1 LSCSFVENL
10 YICIITLSDTDVL
23 KGEIMEK
30 KNEQCRKEY
39 SVELS
44 QKVVKLMKLFLG
56 KSLSGFPV
64 QCVTKWMD
72 GTLLEVERGVIA
84 MSIKVRAEMTNP
96 AGYLHGGTQGAML
109 DDAMGTACATLG
121 YETAFLSTNLNIDY
135 LGTAAAGDIVT
146 VRAYVYREGNSLMHV
161 VGEIKKDDLVIAKGQ
176 SNVFI
181 SNQPADYVNFI
192 KTFNL

>member
-1 LSCSFVENL
+1 MENR
-10 YICIITLSDTDVL
+10 
-23 KGEIMEK
+23 
-30 KNEQCRKEY
+30 NEQCRKEY

-44 QKVVKLMKLFLG
+44 QKVVKLMKMFLG
-56 KSLSGFPV
+56 KSLSNFPI

-72 GTLLEVERGVIA
+72 GTLMEVERGVIA
-84 MSIKVRAEMTNP
+84 MSISVRQEMTNP
-96 AGYLHGGTQGAML
+96 AGYLHGGVQGAML

-121 YETAFLSTNLNIDY
+121 YETAFLSTNLNVDF
-135 LGTAAAGDIVT
+135 LGTASVGDIVT

-161 VGEIKKDDLVIAKGQ
+161 VSEIKKDDTVIAKGQ

-192 KTFNL
+192 KNFNL

>member
-1 LSCSFVENL
+1 MENN
-10 YICIITLSDTDVL
+10 SV
-23 KGEIMEK
+23 
-30 KNEQCRKEY
+30 QCRKEY

-44 QKVVKLMKLFLG
+44 EKVVKLMKLFLG
-56 KSLSGFPV
+56 KSLGAFPV
-64 QCVTKWMD
+64 QCVTKWME

-84 MSIKVRAEMTNP
+84 MSIKVRPEMTNP

-135 LGTAAAGDIVT
+135 LGTAKAGDVVT
-146 VRAYVYREGNSLMHV
+146 VRAYVYREGNSLMHA
-161 VGEIKKDDLVIAKGQ
+161 VGEIKKDGVVIAKGQ

-192 KTFNL
+192 KSFSVNS

>member
-1 LSCSFVENL
+1 MEN
-10 YICIITLSDTDVL
+10 
-23 KGEIMEK
+23 
-30 KNEQCRKEY
+30 KNEICRKEY

-44 QKVVKLMKLFLG
+44 QKVVKLMKMFLD
-56 KSLSGFPV
+56 KSLGNFPV
-64 QCVTKWMD
+64 QCVSKWME

-84 MSIKVRAEMTNP
+84 MSIKVRPEMTNP
-96 AGYLHGGTQGAML
+96 AGYLHGGIQSAML

-121 YETAFLSTNLNIDY
+121 YETAFLSTNFNIDY
-135 LGTAAAGDIVT
+135 LGTAASGDTVT

-161 VGEIKKDDLVIAKGQ
+161 VGEIKKDDSIIAKGQ

-192 KTFNL
+192 KSFNL